1 MKRLPTKAS
10 VIVVTYDHRKYMKNC
25 LSSVLVNSPLEVIV
39 VEIKIIKDCVKAI
52 TMELSQ
58 IPDKKRRALESFVR
72 ILKGSY
78 GDRIRK
84 IILFGSAVRGEAE
97 EDSDIDVLI
106 VANEVSQK
114 EISRI
119 SLQILMKYGEVISSI
134 VEDEQQFEKNKDYT
148 FHQIVLKEGVE
159 IG

>member
-1 MKRLPTKAS
+1 
-10 VIVVTYDHRKYMKNC
+10 
-25 LSSVLVNSPLEVIV
+25 LSSALANNPLEVIV

-52 TMELSQ
+52 IMELSQ
-58 IPDKKRRALESFVR
+58 IPDSKRRALESFVR

-84 IILFGSAVRGEAE
+84 IILFGSVAKGEAE

-119 SLQILMKYGEVISSI
+119 SLQILMKCGEVISSI

>member
-1 MKRLPTKAS
+1 M
-10 VIVVTYDHRKYMKNC
+10 
-25 LSSVLVNSPLEVIV
+25 SSALANNPLEVIV

-52 TMELSQ
+52 IMELSQ
-58 IPDKKRRALESFVR
+58 IPDSKRRALESFVR

-84 IILFGSAVRGEAE
+84 IILFGSVAKGEAE

-119 SLQILMKYGEVISSI
+119 SLQILMKCGEVISSI

>member
-1 MKRLPTKAS
+1 MKCME
-10 VIVVTYDHRKYMKNC
+10 DC
-25 LSSVLVNSPLEVIV
+25 LSSALANNPLEVIV

-58 IPDKKRRALESFVR
+58 IPDSKRRALESFVR

-84 IILFGSAVRGEAE
+84 IILFGSVAKGEAE

-119 SLQILMKYGEVISSI
+119 SLQILMKCGEVISSI

>member
-1 MKRLPTKAS
+1 
-10 VIVVTYDHRKYMKNC
+10 
-25 LSSVLVNSPLEVIV
+25 
-39 VEIKIIKDCVKAI
+39 
-52 TMELSQ
+52 MELSQ
-58 IPDKKRRALESFVR
+58 IPDSKRRALESFIR

-84 IILFGSAVRGEAE
+84 IILFGSVAKGEAE

>member
-1 MKRLPTKAS
+1 MLSDEAS
-10 VIVVTYDHRKYMKNC
+10 VIIVTYNHRNYTKNC
-25 LSSVLVNSPLEVIV
+25 LSSALANNPLEVIV

-58 IPDKKRRALESFVR
+58 IPDSKRRALESFVR
-72 ILKGSY
+72 ILKGNY